1 MDRRTLGDY
10 YSEKSNKSDDLN
22 FINNRENYRDNNLAN
37 KDLRIN
43 QFQSLN
49 NGKRDN
55 NRANT
60 DAVFNYNQAKLGE
73 NRSNFAPMNPW
84 VDPQRQ
90 KPNNYPENNKFNNF
104 QKGPYNQNDM
114 FSTQPL
120 NPNRVPFPNPNTD
133 YDKFQFYNKEP
144 EGESPRNLLKNTYS
158 PTSSPLRRTYAMSSE
173 PERRFNPNGLYDDNQ
188 NMNRKDNHPN
198 SLTSTDNFFQNGKNR
213 YSPERRANSGAL
225 YNDGLNILSEDNITM
240 DENSLS
246 SKRRINN
253 EAIGSR
259 SDIEILY
266 AKERNLLIRSRSNS
280 PLSGAGAGPKR
291 INMAALEG
299 YDEVV
304 GHRSRSRSN
313 SPLNRR
319 GFGPQPLPPNIL
331 DVMHDVS
338 DEWVVSLTRDGSI
351 RSISPGGRRP
361 LIEGYD
367 IRPTSNLHST
377 NNKVSYI
384 FFKNIIFH

>member
-10 YSEKSNKSDDLN
+10 YSEKSNKPDDFN
-22 FINNRENYRDNNLAN
+22 SVNNRENYRGNNLAN
-37 KDLRIN
+37 KELQIN
-43 QFQSLN
+43 QFQKLN

-60 DAVFNYNQAKLGE
+60 DAVFNYNQSKFGE
-73 NRSNFAPMNPW
+73 NRGNFAPMNPW
-84 VDPQRQ
+84 IDPQRQ
-90 KPNNYPENNKFNNF
+90 NSNSYPENNKFNNF
-104 QKGPYNQNDM
+104 QKGPYIQNQNDM

-120 NPNRVPFPNPNTD
+120 NPNRVQFPNPNTD

-144 EGESPRNLLKNTYS
+144 EGESPRNLLKNSYS
-158 PTSSPLRRTYAMSSE
+158 PTSSPLRRTYAMSSD

-188 NMNRKDNHPN
+188 NMNRDDNN
-198 SLTSTDNFFQNGKNR
+198 SSNFFQNGKNR

-240 DENSLS
+240 DENALS

-253 EAIGSR
+253 EALGSR

-266 AKERNLLIRSRSNS
+266 AKERNQLLRSRSRSNS
-280 PLSGAGAGPKR
+280 PLSMAGPKR

-299 YDEVV
+299 YDEV
-304 GHRSRSRSN
+304 GRPRSRSN
-313 SPLNRR
+313 SPMNRR
-319 GFGPQPLPPNIL
+319 GFGPQPPPNIPNIL

-367 IRPTSNLHST
+367 IRPTSNSNGYSN
-377 NNKVSYI
+377 NNKVTYI
-384 FFKNIIFH
+384 F